1 MNAINFY
8 RIGHWFYKKK
18 IPFFPTFIRNLIF
31 LMFNSYIPMSASIGK
46 RSIFAYGAIG
56 VVIHSNAIIGE
67 GCVIGQGVTIGA
79 SEGFFSPE
87 ANLCPIISDNCYIGA
102 GAKLL
107 GDIQVGKGCQ
117 VGAGAIVLSDIPSHS
132 IVVGAP
138 ARIVGKTDATFL
150 AIRK

>member
-1 MNAINFY
+1 LY
-8 RIGHWFYKKK
+8 
-18 IPFFPTFIRNLIF
+18 
-31 LMFNSYIPMSASIGK
+31 NSYIPVSASIGK
-46 RSIFAYGAIG
+46 GSVFAYGAIG

-79 SEGFFSPE
+79 SEGFVSPK

-117 VGAGAIVLSDIPSHS
+117 VGAGAIVLHDIPEHS

-138 ARIVGKTDATFL
+138 ARIVGKTEVTYL
-150 AIRK
+150 AIQK